1 MKRRYLSI
9 TALLL
14 VIIFAISFAVLV
26 GAQDATGNMISLDHP
41 YAAFLESRAY
51 GVSRGAT
58 AEFRKMEWLALDTA
72 NMKYYL
78 TMSDI
83 NEAMSDGAGAISVD
97 ENRCGIV
104 YVADLTADYNITEL
118 RPLIVGGPFNPN
130 GGANLCNADN
140 IANPDGLQVD
150 ARGRVWIAEDSGNH
164 ENNMLWVY
172 DPADGSLK
180 RFAALPVG
188 AEVTGTF
195 VTEQGTVFV
204 NIQHPADTNPPPYNL
219 GTMVVINGYNA
230 NTDDFESL
238 PLPEGDA
245 RSTLSVA
252 AGTPQILMQSGN
264 PLPNNAKG
272 QVWGGLY
279 RANGSVI
286 TVVGYPDG
294 NMWVPLDDMGTSGW
308 MYTNFET
315 RPGAVSRLM
324 LYQTAQGWEVIE
336 GEMIDF
342 SSVRGT
348 WNNCGGSVTPW
359 NTALT
364 SEEFEPYAGDFANVA
379 SQDDYL
385 GTPANPY
392 DYGWNVEM
400 HPDGQI
406 TKHYA
411 MGRKSN
417 ENARVAPDLKTVYF
431 GDDGSNVMLFKFI
444 ATTPGDL
451 SAGTLYAGRVT
462 QSGGTSLTDHRFGIE
477 WIELGTATNAEIE
490 AAIRQL
496 DR

>member
-9 TALLL
+9 AALLL
-14 VIIFAISFAVLV
+14 VIMFAISFAVLV

-83 NEAMSDGAGAISVD
+83 NEGMSDGAGAISVE

-104 YVADLTADYNITEL
+104 YSADLTADYNISEL
-118 RPLIVGGPFNPN
+118 RPLIVGGPFNAA
-130 GGANLCNADN
+130 GGDNLCDVNN

-150 ARGRVWIAEDSGNH
+150 GRGRIWIAEDSGNH
-164 ENNMLWVY
+164 FNNLLWLY

-180 RFAALPVG
+180 RFASLPYG

-195 VTEQGTVFV
+195 ITAQGTLFF
-204 NIQHPADTNPPPYNL
+204 NIQHPDPANVAPYNL
-219 GTMVVINGYNA
+219 SAMIVIHGFDA
-230 NTDDFESL
+230 NTDDFE
-238 PLPEGDA
+238 PIPVPETDA
-245 RSTLSVA
+245 RFTLSVA
-252 AGTPQILMQSGN
+252 AGTAQVLAHAGDAI
-264 PLPNNAKG
+264 PNSN
-272 QVWGGLY
+272 QVIGGIY
-279 RANGSVI
+279 RVDGSLQ
-286 TVVGYPDG
+286 TTSMYPDG
-294 NMWVPLDDMGTSGW
+294 NMWLPTDETGTSGW
-308 MYTNFET
+308 MYTNFEGQ
-315 RPGAVSRLM
+315 PGGVARLF
-324 LYQTAQGWEVIE
+324 YRQTADGWEVVE
-336 GEMIDF
+336 GDMVDF

-348 WNNCGGSVTPW
+348 WINCGGSVTPW
-359 NTALT
+359 DTALT
-364 SEEFEPYAGDFANVA
+364 SEEFEPTANDFASVA
-379 SQDDYL
+379 SMDDYL
-385 GTPANPY
+385 RAPANPY

-400 HPDGQI
+400 HPDGQV
-406 TKHYA
+406 TKQYA
-411 MGRKSN
+411 MGRRSN

-451 SAGTLYAGRVT
+451 SAGTLYAGKIT
-462 QSGGTSLTDHRFGIE
+462 QTGGTSLTDHRFGIE
-477 WIELGTATNAEIE
+477 WIELGAASNAEIE